1 MKIDLVVA
9 GYIFR
14 EDSLLLVN
22 YKELNLW
29 LPVGGHIEEDETP
42 DDALIRE
49 AKEEV
54 GLDIEILNQSHISLE
69 GNVKR
74 NLAIPFH
81 VNVHSVGDHN
91 HCCFFYVC
99 RDKGTS
105 MFSANYD
112 ELRGYGWF
120 SKGDLHKSIVP
131 IDVKNIGL
139 MAFDFY
145 DKSN

>member
-1 MKIDLVVA
+1 MKTDLVVA

-14 EDSLLLVN
+14 EDGLLLVHHR
-22 YKELNLW
+22 KLNLW
-29 LPVGGHIEEDETP
+29 LPVGGHIEEDEIP

-54 GLDIEILNQSHISLE
+54 RLDIEILNQSSISLE

-74 NLAIPFH
+74 NLATPFY

-99 RDKGTS
+99 KDKGTS
-105 MFSANYD
+105 TLSINYD

-120 SKGDLHKSIVP
+120 SREDLQKSIIP

-139 MAFDFY
+139 MAFDIY
-145 DKSN
+145 NKTN